1 MIKCNG
7 NQGKTARPPPRK
19 AVKKMTGLGTW
30 TCRIDTPL
38 IKDKPLFTIFD
49 NGGRYGI
56 RFRMRNYETDNLD
69 IIEAEESGNTLRFNV
84 AVDKF
89 KPGATAVTELN
100 FDGDRFTGFIRLP
113 IMGKLKLVDGE
124 KVEN

>member
-1 MIKCNG
+1 
-7 NQGKTARPPPRK
+7 
-19 AVKKMTGLGTW
+19 MTGLGTW

-69 IIEAEESGNTLRFNV
+69 IIEAEESGNILRFNV

-124 KVEN
+124 RVEN